1 MKCEKCGKNEATTF
15 YKETINGQTR
25 EMHLCADCAREMNLG
40 GAFQNAFAGMASGM
54 AGAFAGFD
62 QLFSDPFHSMLG
74 GGLGTLWNEMMGLPA
89 GGARPG
95 TERKCPTC
103 GTTESELR
111 RTGRAGC
118 PDCYHTF
125 EDILNPYIRR
135 VHGADAHIG
144 SAPQSAAP
152 ETPQADPVAELRA
165 KLQEAVQSE
174 NYEEAARL
182 RDEIHRLEGGG
193 K

>member
-1 MKCEKCGKNEATTF
+1 MKCEKCGKNEATTY

-25 EMHLCADCAREMNLG
+25 EMHLCTECAKEMNLG
-40 GAFQNAFAGMASGM
+40 GAFQNAFAGMAQSM
-54 AGAFAGFD
+54 ASAFPGSV
-62 QLFSDPFHSMLG
+62 FSDPFHSMLG
-74 GGLGTLWNEMMGLPA
+74 SGFGSLWNEMMGLPSS
-89 GGARPG
+89 PHLLE

-103 GTTESELR
+103 GMTESQLR

-125 EDILNPYIRR
+125 ESILNPYIRR
-135 VHGADAHIG
+135 VHGADTHIG
-144 SAPQSAAP
+144 AAPQQSAPQAP
-152 ETPQADPVAELRA
+152 VQNPIEPLRT

-182 RDEIHRLEGGG
+182 RDEIRRLEDGQ